1 MGYIQQIKKKV
12 WNAGQRKWED
22 VVGYTNDGDGYCTCS
37 LCLKQRKKEKE
48 KEKEKELHVPDKL
61 FEL

>member
-1 MGYIQQIKKKV
+1 MGYIQKKKKV

-22 VVGYTNDGDGYCTCS
+22 VVGYTNVDGDGYCTCY